1 MILVV
6 DPGTQKAGY
15 ALADSEGR
23 LLERGILSPGD
34 LLVFAA
40 EYKGKLTR
48 LIVGA
53 GTGHKPLAQGLAE
66 ASGIAVTLV
75 DERETTLLARKRY
88 FVENP
93 PKGWRRLLP
102 VSLQTPPGPI
112 DDYVAVLL
120 LERYLAQHPSA
131 NR

>member
-1 MILVV
+1 MILAV

-40 EYKGKLTR
+40 GHKGQLSAV
-48 LIVGA
+48 IVGA

-66 ASGIAVTLV
+66 ASGIPVTLV

-120 LERYLAQHPSA
+120 LERYLAQHPSS